1 MKELEK
7 TKRLSIAAVLT
18 ILVILIALLSFKRPE
33 HLYATNTQDTLEK
46 VVNNNY
52 LITLDDLDQ
61 NNHVL
66 VDVRNSFDFNKGH
79 LNNAINIAIP
89 DILED
94 ENSRIIYEIKEENKT
109 IVLYGNNPNET
120 TLPYLLLSQLGFDN
134 LKILTVKNSYNQ
146 NKLITENFIIED
158 NATDINA
165 FIQKSVKN
173 KEAAMKMLKARAI
186 PKVQP
191 TQKKVIPVKKKKK
204 MPIEGGC

>member
-18 ILVILIALLSFKRPE
+18 ILVILIALLSYKRPE
-33 HLYATNTQDTLEK
+33 HLYTVNTQDTLEK

-52 LITLDDLDQ
+52 LITLEDLNQ
-61 NNHVL
+61 ENPVL
-66 VDVRNSFDFNKGH
+66 VDVRNSIDFNKGH
-79 LNNAINIAIP
+79 LDNAINITSP
-89 DILED
+89 EILED
-94 ENSRIIYEIKEENKT
+94 DNSRIINKIKEENKT

-120 TLPYLLLSQLGFDN
+120 TLPYLLLSQLGYDN

-146 NKLITENFIIED
+146 NKLITENFVIEN

-165 FIQKSVKN
+165 FIQESVKN
-173 KEAAMKMLKARAI
+173 KEAAMKKLKARAI

-191 TQKKVIPVKKKKK
+191 TPKKVIPVKKKKK